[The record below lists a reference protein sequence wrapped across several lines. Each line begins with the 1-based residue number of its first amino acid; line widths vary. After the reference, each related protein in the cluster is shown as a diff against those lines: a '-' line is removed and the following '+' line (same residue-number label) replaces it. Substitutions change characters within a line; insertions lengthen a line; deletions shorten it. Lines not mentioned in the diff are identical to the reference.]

1 MDQKHPAPR
10 DDRLLHGVI
19 DHTADSARRVFGRW
33 SFNAETGDL
42 CEGGTTTQLQPQ
54 VAKLLGYF
62 LAHQDRLITRDELI
76 AAVWDNRVV
85 SDDAIQR
92 CISILR
98 QLLSPD
104 DKHSYIETVA
114 RRGYR
119 AHFPPAP
126 GAEVTARRGLR
137 GRHYL
142 TLAAL
147 AGVAA
152 IILYVVIST
161 VGDSL
166 RDTREAPSEKPP
178 VVAVLP
184 FASTGRAADSQ
195 LFAKGVHDD
204 LLTQL
209 TRLQSI
215 RVISST
221 SVQEYRN
228 VARNIRK
235 IGEELGADAILEG
248 SVQTAE
254 NRIRI
259 NVQLIDAR
267 TDTHLWADSY
277 DRDLSPANI
286 FEVQS
291 EIARAIAEPLN
302 AALTIQDDRQLKVI
316 PTDNMAAYRAF
327 HRAMELRTGIGN
339 DLTAPEYR
347 QALQEAVEL
356 DPTFSRA
363 WAELVTNLAYLH
375 FYSGDSQ
382 WTERAEQALQ
392 ALKAVAPDSA
402 DYLIGQAGY
411 VYYVLKD
418 YDRAHDILSAA
429 LAMNPSDVHA
439 VQLKSWIERR
449 RNRFDAYV
457 ELLREARRLDPRN
470 PQWTDSLLN
479 GLVMTHHYDE
489 ASAEIEKAPFESYTI
504 GYYRIL
510 LRFREHRDV
519 ERLQSSMDELCR
531 SFDEPGCGWE
541 AHVANR
547 DYPGAW
553 NTLQADQREPGDLF
567 IGSFFEGN
575 QRRLF
580 TFWLMNEHDALA
592 QELLRWGSRLER
604 YRDAP
609 ADFFWSGEY
618 LATAILAGAQGN
630 VSESE
635 RLIERWYREQPVDWA
650 ERAQLRSI
658 ACRALGMTGSTHAAI
673 RCIRDGLTEASYV
686 MPFWEPY
693 LPFYDSLRN
702 EPEFADMLV
711 DIGG

>member
-10 DDRLLHGVI
+10 DDRLLHGLI

-152 IILYVVIST
+152 IIFYVVIST
-161 VGDSL
+161 VGDSP
-166 RDTREAPSEKPP
+166 RDTREARSEMPP

-184 FASTGRAADSQ
+184 FASTSSTADGQ
-195 LFAKGVHDD
+195 LFANGVHDD

-248 SVQTAE
+248 SVQTVE

-259 NVQLIDAR
+259 NVQLINAR

-277 DRDLSPANI
+277 DRELSPANI

-291 EIARAIAEPLN
+291 EIARAISEPLN
-302 AALTIQDDRQLKVI
+302 AALTIQDDRQLKLI

-327 HRAMELRTGIGN
+327 HRAMELRSGINN

-375 FYSGDSQ
+375 FYSGDPQ

-418 YDRAHDILSAA
+418 YDRAHDIISEA
-429 LAMNPSDVHA
+429 LRMNPSDVQA
-439 VQLKSWIERR
+439 VQLKAWIERR
-449 RNRFDAYV
+449 RGSFDAY
-457 ELLREARRLDPRN
+457 LDSLREARRLDPRN
-470 PQWTDSLLN
+470 PLWTDSLVR
-479 GLVMTHHYDE
+479 GLITTHRYEE
-489 ASAEIEKAPFESYTI
+489 ASTEIERTRLESYATS
-504 GYYRIL
+504 YYRIL
-510 LRFREHRDV
+510 LRFRDHRDF
-519 ERLQSSMDELCR
+519 ERVQSSVDDLCR
-531 SFDEPGCGWE
+531 SYDEEDCGWE

-547 DYPGAW
+547 DYPGAFA
-553 NTLQADQREPGDLF
+553 TMDEVKRASGAK
-567 IGSFFEGN
+567 IGMNITEN
-575 QRRLF
+575 DQRRLL
-580 TFWLMNEHDALA
+580 TYWLMNED
-592 QELLRWGSRLER
+592 ELLAKGMPHWQSQLER
-604 YRDAP
+604 DRNE
-609 ADFFWSGEY
+609 SGDLY
-618 LATAILAGAQGN
+618 LTGSYIRAALLAGVQGN
-630 VSESE
+630 TDES
-635 RLIERWYREQPVDWA
+635 RQLIERWYQMKPIDWA
-650 ERAQLRSI
+650 ERAYLRHE
-658 ACRALGMTGSTHAAI
+658 ACRILGMIVATHAAVN
-673 RCIRDGLTEASYV
+673 CIRDGLAEASYV

-702 EPEFADMLV
+702 EPEFTDMLV
-711 DIGG
+711 DIDG